1 MPRRFFFFS
10 SRRRH
15 TRFDCDWSS
24 DVCSSDLSACTV
36 WNGWHLWAMA
46 VKKAG
51 SLERDAVTKALESG
65 LTFTS
70 PEGEITLNPES
81 HHVVH
86 TVHLAKVNKQ
96 RGFSIIKTFPNVAP
110 TDTIEVCDLIKNP
123 NQATR
128 YMPKF

>member
-1 MPRRFFFFS
+1 MRRW
-10 SRRRH
+10 H
-15 TRFDCDWSS
+15 QRFGANYAYITD
-24 DVCSSDLSACTV
+24 SACTV

-51 SLERDAVTKALESG
+51 SLERDAVVKQLESG
-65 LTFTS
+65 LTFKS
-70 PEGEITLNPES
+70 PEGDVTLNPES

-110 TDTIEVCDLIKNP
+110 TDTMEACDLIKNP
-123 NQATR
+123 NQATQ
-128 YMPKF
+128 YTPKF